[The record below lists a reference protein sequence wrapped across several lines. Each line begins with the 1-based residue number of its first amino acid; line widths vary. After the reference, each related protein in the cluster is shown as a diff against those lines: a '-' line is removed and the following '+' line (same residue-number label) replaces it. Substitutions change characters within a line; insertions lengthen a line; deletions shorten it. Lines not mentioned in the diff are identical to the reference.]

1 MAELCGRRYS
11 VECRVPQTTGSK
23 TVLIVEDDRT
33 LRELYRSALRTAGY
47 EVGAVEDGT
56 DALHR
61 VEHWTPDVVVL
72 DLALPRLD
80 GRDLRHELR
89 SRPDTRNIPVIV
101 VSGTDTSDLKPQ
113 DFAAILRKP
122 IDVDVLVQAVDNAV
136 RNARRTAVEP
146 T

>member
-1 MAELCGRRYS
+1 M
-11 VECRVPQTTGSK
+11 PQTPGKK
-23 TVLIVEDDRT
+23 TVLIVEDDRA
-33 LRELYRSALRTAGY
+33 LRELYRSVLREAGY

-61 VEHWTPDVVVL
+61 IEHWTPDVVVL

-80 GRDLRHELR
+80 GRDFRHELR
-89 SRPDTRNIPVIV
+89 VRIETRDVPVVI
-101 VSGTDTSDLKPQ
+101 VSGTDTSDLDRK

-122 IDVDVLVQAVDNAV
+122 VDVDVLVAAVNDAV
-136 RNARRTAVEP
+136 RGLRRAAAEP

>member
-1 MAELCGRRYS
+1 
-11 VECRVPQTTGSK
+11 VPQTAARK
-23 TVLIVEDDRT
+23 TVLVVEDDRA
-33 LRELYRSALRTAGY
+33 LRELYRSVLREAGY

-61 VEHWTPDVVVL
+61 IEHWTPDVVVL

-89 SRPDTRNIPVIV
+89 SRPETRDVPVIV
-101 VSGTDTSDLKPQ
+101 VTGTDASDLDQ
-113 DFAAILRKP
+113 NDFAAILRKP
-122 IDVDVLVQAVDNAV
+122 IDAEALVNAV
-136 RNARRTAVEP
+136 NSAVRGIRRAAIDP

>member
-1 MAELCGRRYS
+1 MQKAPGK
-11 VECRVPQTTGSK
+11 K
-23 TVLIVEDDRT
+23 TVLIVEDDRA
-33 LRELYRSALRTAGY
+33 LRELYRSVLREAGY

-61 VEHWTPDVVVL
+61 IEHWTPDVVVL

-89 SRPDTRNIPVIV
+89 ARPATRDVPIIIV
-101 VSGTDTSDLKPQ
+101 TGTDTSDLDQK
-113 DFAAILRKP
+113 DFAAILQKP
-122 IDVDVLVQAVDNAV
+122 IEADTLVAAVDAAIRGV
-136 RNARRTAVEP
+136 RRRVAEP

>member
-1 MAELCGRRYS
+1 M
-11 VECRVPQTTGSK
+11 
-23 TVLIVEDDRT
+23 LIIEDDRA
-33 LRELYRSALRTAGY
+33 LRELYRSVLRQAGY

-61 VEHWTPDVVVL
+61 IEHWTPDVVVL

-80 GRDLRHELR
+80 GRDFRHELR
-89 SRPDTRNIPVIV
+89 SRPETRDTPVVIV
-101 VSGTDTSDLKPQ
+101 TGTDASDLDQK

-122 IDVDVLVQAVDNAV
+122 IDADALVKAVDDAV
-136 RNARRTAVEP
+136 RGIRRAAAEP

>member
-1 MAELCGRRYS
+1 
-11 VECRVPQTTGSK
+11 VPQPVARK
-23 TVLIVEDDRT
+23 TVLIVEDDRA
-33 LRELYRSALRTAGY
+33 LRELYRTVLRQAGY

-61 VEHWTPDVVVL
+61 LEHWTPDVVVL

-89 SRPDTRNIPVIV
+89 SRPDTRDIPVIIV
-101 VSGTDTSDLKPQ
+101 TGTDTSDLDPD

-122 IDVDVLVQAVDNAV
+122 IDADILVDAVNAAV
-136 RNARRTAVEP
+136 RAIRRATTEP

>member
-1 MAELCGRRYS
+1 M
-11 VECRVPQTTGSK
+11 PQTAARKS
-23 TVLIVEDDRT
+23 VLIVEDDRA
-33 LRELYRSALRTAGY
+33 LRELYRNVLRQAGD
-47 EVGAVEDGT
+47 EGGAVEDGN

-61 VEHWTPDVVVL
+61 LEHWTPDAVIL

-89 SRPDTRNIPVIV
+89 ARPETRDVPVIIV
-101 VSGTDTSDLKPQ
+101 TGTDTSDLDHK

-122 IDVDVLVQAVDNAV
+122 IDGDALVNAVDAAV
-136 RNARRTAVEP
+136 RGIRRTAIER